1 MPSGRVIA
9 VIDVGS
15 NSVRL
20 LVARQLTDSAFEVID
35 EEKLE
40 ARLGE
45 GHASGQLTPAGIER
59 GLRAL
64 RIMAQVA
71 DSHSPS
77 TIAVVGT
84 EALRSAENSQEFI
97 ARARFECG
105 LTVRVLSPAEEAFA
119 SFLGTINSTGLRDGY
134 VVDVGG
140 GSLEVIRVE
149 GRGLAESRSVP
160 LGAIYATERHFRGD
174 PPSPRDVRALRK
186 AVRASISIGA
196 GPAVLYGVGGAARNL
211 ARIVRL
217 QRSYPLRRL
226 HGFTITRREL
236 SRLTRALTTRSAD
249 ERRRIPGLASSRLDI
264 LPAAAVVIDEVLEM
278 VGAPELHISGQG
290 LREGIVWQ
298 ELRGD
303 RPVLGDVRGA
313 SIAGLARANGIDEL
327 HAEPVVSA
335 AAALFE
341 AAAPRHQLGPE
352 WLDLLLAG
360 ARLAGVGLHVDY
372 YNRDRHAEYLVHSGD
387 LHGFSHREVVLL
399 GALVRAGHGGSAELT
414 PYRSLVLPTDAAAVT
429 ALGAMLG
436 AARAVRRRTPSPVLR
451 FEPRLEGAMLHL
463 HLAGKGGLD
472 AEIYD
477 LEREAKRLETALKV
491 RVVIS
496 LSE

>member
-1 MPSGRVIA
+1 MTSSRVVA

-20 LVARQLTDSAFEVID
+20 LVARQLTASAFEVVD

-45 GHASGQLTPAGIER
+45 GHAGGQLTPAGMDR

-77 TIAVVGT
+77 AIAAVGT
-84 EALRSAENSQEFI
+84 EALRRAENAGEFI
-97 ARARFECG
+97 ARARLESG
-105 LTVRVLSPAEEAFA
+105 LAVRVLSPAEEAFA

-134 VVDVGG
+134 LVDVGG

-149 GRGLAESRSVP
+149 GRGLADSRSVP
-160 LGAIYATERHFRGD
+160 LGAIYATERYFRSD
-174 PPSPRDVRALRK
+174 PPSAKDVRALRK
-186 AVRASISIGA
+186 AVRASITVSS
-196 GPAVLYGVGGAARNL
+196 GPPVLYGVGGAARNL

-217 QRSYPLRRL
+217 QRQYPLRRL
-226 HGFTITRREL
+226 HGFTIARREL

-264 LPAAAVVIDEVLEM
+264 LPAAAVVIDEVMEM

-290 LREGIVWQ
+290 LREGIAWQ

-303 RPVLGDVRGA
+303 RPILGDVRGA
-313 SIAGLARANGIDEL
+313 SIAGLARANGVDEL
-327 HAEPVVSA
+327 SSEPVVSA

-341 AAAPRHQLGPE
+341 ATAARHRLGPE

-360 ARLAGVGLHVDY
+360 ARLAGIGLHVDY

-399 GALVRAGHGGSAELT
+399 GALVRAGHGGSADLAA
-414 PYRSLVLPTDAAAVT
+414 YRSLVLPTDAADVT
-429 ALGAMLG
+429 LLGAMLG
-436 AARAVRRRTPSPVLR
+436 VARAVRRRTPSPVLR
-451 FEPRLEGAMLHL
+451 FEPRLDGGTLHL
-463 HLAGKGGLD
+463 QLAGKGGLD
-472 AEIYD
+472 AELYD
-477 LEREAKRLETALKV
+477 LEREAKRLETALKLQ
-491 RVVIS
+491 VVLR
-496 LSE
+496 LSD